1 MLVASAMCLGVN
13 LIVIR
18 AIVVDNDLFKLNSY
32 KFMLALG
39 AVDCSQ
45 SCVHFVS
52 GFYTIYES
60 TFKSWHSQALGAI
73 VTPSYVFYIIITIV
87 LAFNRLI
94 VLTSDRLDELLF
106 SPFWLKFW
114 FLLPALISLSFAL
127 ALCSP
132 WAAIS
137 YLPDQFSWAYDESRP
152 LSNLV
157 QRLEEIIEVA
167 GIPVAGL
174 IYGAIFFVILYKRI
188 NGLVL
193 RQTGAG
199 AERKVLIQA
208 FVITAYCTVL
218 NYLWHNS
225 QWLLP
230 NTKTAKCALNFMWI
244 CNGAV
249 NPLIYLAVNSTI
261 RRRIGTVFGALSRTN
276 GQHNMRTTAD
286 VPPARLLMMP
296 IPMQNNFCKT

>member
-1 MLVASAMCLGVN
+1 MRIAASKEVLRWKLLNAQTK
-13 LIVIR
+13 R
-18 AIVVDNDLFKLNSY
+18 QAIVVDNDLFKLNSY

-45 SCVHFVS
+45 SC
-52 GFYTIYES
+52 
-60 TFKSWHSQALGAI
+60 
-73 VTPSYVFYIIITIV
+73 
-87 LAFNRLI
+87 
-94 VLTSDRLDELLF
+94 
-106 SPFWLKFW
+106 FW
-114 FLLPALISLSFAL
+114 FLLPALISLSFSL

-137 YLPDQFSWAYDESRP
+137 YSPDQFSWAYDESRP

-157 QRLEEIIEVA
+157 QSLEEIIEVA

-174 IYGAIFFVILYKRI
+174 IYGAIFFAILYKRI

-193 RQTGAG
+193 RQTGAV

-208 FVITAYCTVL
+208 FVITVYCTVL
-218 NYLWHNS
+218 NSFWHNS
-225 QWLLP
+225 KWLLP

-249 NPLIYLAVNSTI
+249 NPLIYLAVNS
-261 RRRIGTVFGALSRTN
+261 
-276 GQHNMRTTAD
+276 
-286 VPPARLLMMP
+286 
-296 IPMQNNFCKT
+296 